1 MKQLGIQTAHY
12 RYLEAGFKE
21 WLDIQ
26 GYAMSTVNSLPVH
39 VHELLHWQEKQG
51 YKEIKELSSDQ
62 INNYYHHLKNRKHQ
76 RKGGALSNSY
86 LNKHQQAI
94 LKFSE
99 YLQKSKSQVIDDLEL
114 KREIPSANKI
124 NYLTQ
129 AEIKTL
135 FETAK
140 TQHQS
145 ERLSLINSRDQ
156 AILTIFYSCG
166 LRRSEGQRLDISDL
180 NFDRQV
186 LKVRKGKGNK
196 GRLVP
201 FNKTS
206 STYLQDYLYDTRPQ
220 LVQNNKEQAFFIGL
234 NGNRMQSRSLAR
246 RVELL
251 AKHSQI
257 EKSVHLH
264 LLRHSV
270 ATHLLQNGMSL
281 ENIAKFLGHS
291 SLESTQQYTHL
302 VGHEL

>member
-1 MKQLGIQTAHY
+1 M
-12 RYLEAGFKE
+12 
-21 WLDIQ
+21 
-26 GYAMSTVNSLPVH
+26 
-39 VHELLHWQEKQG
+39 
-51 YKEIKELSSDQ
+51 
-62 INNYYHHLKNRKHQ
+62 
-76 RKGGALSNSY
+76 SNSY

-94 LKFSE
+94 IKFSE
-99 YLQKSKSQVIDDLEL
+99 YLQKSKTQALEELEL
-114 KREIPSANKI
+114 KREIPSTSKI

-129 AEIKTL
+129 AEIKIL

-145 ERLSLINSRDQ
+145 ERRSLINSRDQ

-166 LRRSEGQRLDISDL
+166 LRRSEGQRLDITDL

-206 STYLQDYLYDTRPQ
+206 SQYLQDYLYDTRLQ

-234 NGNRMQSRSLAR
+234 DGNRMQGQSLAR

-251 AKHSQI
+251 GKHSQI
-257 EKSVHLH
+257 DKKVHLH

-281 ENIAKFLGHS
+281 ENIARFLGHS
-291 SLESTQQYTHL
+291 SLESTQQYTHIA
-302 VGHEL
+302 GNEL

>member
-1 MKQLGIQTAHY
+1 MKQLRLETAHY

-26 GYAMSTVNSLPVH
+26 GYAMNTVNSLPIH
-39 VHELLHWQEKQG
+39 IHELLHWQEKQG
-51 YKEIKELSSDQ
+51 YTEIGVLNNQQ
-62 INNYYHHLKNRKHQ
+62 INNYYQHLKKRKHQ
-76 RKGGALSNSY
+76 RKGGGLSNSY

-99 YLQKSKSQVIDDLEL
+99 YLQKSKSQALEDLEL
-114 KREIPSANKI
+114 KREIPSPNKI

-129 AEIKTL
+129 TEIKTL

-166 LRRSEGQRLDISDL
+166 LRRSEGAQLDITDL

-196 GRLVP
+196 ARLVP

-206 STYLQDYLYDTRPQ
+206 STYLQDYLYETRPQ
-220 LVQNNKEQAFFIGL
+220 LVQNNKEQAFFISL
-234 NGNRMQSRSLAR
+234 NGNRMQRQ
-246 RVELL
+246 
-251 AKHSQI
+251 KHCQKGGVIS
-257 EKSVHLH
+257 
-264 LLRHSV
+264 
-270 ATHLLQNGMSL
+270 
-281 ENIAKFLGHS
+281 
-291 SLESTQQYTHL
+291 
-302 VGHEL
+302 

>member
-1 MKQLGIQTAHY
+1 MKQLRIQSTHY

-26 GYAMSTVNSLPVH
+26 GYAMSTVNSLPIH
-39 VHELLHWQEKQG
+39 IHELLHWYEKQG
-51 YKEIKELSSDQ
+51 QKELKGLSSDQ
-62 INNYYHHLKNRKHQ
+62 INNYYQHLKKRKHQ

-94 LKFSE
+94 LKFRE
-99 YLQKSKSQVIDDLEL
+99 YLQKSKSQALEELEL
-114 KREIPSANKI
+114 KREIPSPNKI

-129 AEIKTL
+129 AEIKIL

-145 ERLSLINSRDQ
+145 ELLSLINTRDQ
-156 AILTIFYSCG
+156 AILTVFYSCG
-166 LRRSEGQRLDISDL
+166 LRRSEGAQLDITDL

-196 GRLVP
+196 ARLVP

-220 LVQNNKEQAFFIGL
+220 LVQNNKEQAFFISL
-234 NGNRMQSRSLAR
+234 NGNRMQSRSIAR

-251 AKHSQI
+251 AKQSQI
-257 EKSVHLH
+257 DKKVHLH

-302 VGHEL
+302 VGNEL

>member
-1 MKQLGIQTAHY
+1 MKQLRLETAHY

-26 GYAMSTVNSLPVH
+26 GYAESTVNNLPIH
-39 VHELLHWQEKQG
+39 IHELLHWQEKQG
-51 YKEIKELSSDQ
+51 YTEIGVLNNQQ
-62 INNYYHHLKNRKHQ
+62 INNYYQYLKKRKHQ

-94 LKFSE
+94 IKFSE
-99 YLQKSKSQVIDDLEL
+99 YLQKSKTQALEELEL
-114 KREIPSANKI
+114 KREIPSPNKI

-129 AEIKTL
+129 AEIKIL

-145 ERLSLINSRDQ
+145 ELLSLINTRDQ
-156 AILTIFYSCG
+156 AILTVFYSCG
-166 LRRSEGQRLDISDL
+166 LRRSEGAQLDVTDL

-196 GRLVP
+196 ARLVP
-201 FNKTS
+201 FNKIS
-206 STYLQDYLYDTRPQ
+206 SIYLQDYLYDTRPQ
-220 LVQNNKEQAFFIGL
+220 LVQNNKEQAFFIGM
-234 NGNRMQSRSLAR
+234 NGKRMQGQSLAR

-257 EKSVHLH
+257 EKRVHLH

-281 ENIAKFLGHS
+281 ENIARFLGHS
-291 SLESTQQYTHL
+291 SLESTQQYTHI
-302 VGHEL
+302 VGNEL

>member
-1 MKQLGIQTAHY
+1 MKQLRLETAHY

-26 GYAMSTVNSLPVH
+26 GYAMNTVNSLPIH
-39 VHELLHWQEKQG
+39 IHELLHWQEKQG
-51 YKEIKELSSDQ
+51 YTEIGVLNNQQ
-62 INNYYHHLKNRKHQ
+62 INNYYQHLKKRKHQ
-76 RKGGALSNSY
+76 RKGGGLSNSY

-99 YLQKSKSQVIDDLEL
+99 YLQKSKSQLIEDLDL
-114 KREIPSANKI
+114 KRETPEPKTI
-124 NYLTQ
+124 NYLTK

-140 TQHQS
+140 AQHQS

-166 LRRSEGQRLDISDL
+166 LRRSEGAQLDITDL

-196 GRLVP
+196 ARLVP

-220 LVQNNKEQAFFIGL
+220 LVQNNKEQAFFIGM
-234 NGNRMQSRSLAR
+234 NGTRMQGQSLAR

-251 AKHSQI
+251 AKQSQI
-257 EKSVHLH
+257 DKKVHLH

>member
-234 NGNRMQSRSLAR
+234 NGNRMQGQSLAR

-251 AKHSQI
+251 AQHSKI
-257 EKSVHLH
+257 DKKVHLH

-281 ENIAKFLGHS
+281 ENIARFLGHS
-291 SLESTQQYTHL
+291 SLESTQQYTHIA
-302 VGHEL
+302 GNEL

>member
-1 MKQLGIQTAHY
+1 MKQLRIQTASY
-12 RYLEAGFKE
+12 RHLTYSFKE

-26 GYAMSTVNSLPVH
+26 GYALSTVNSLPIH
-39 VHELLHWQEKQG
+39 IHELLYWYEKQG
-51 YKEIKELSSDQ
+51 YTEIGVLNNQQ
-62 INNYYHHLKNRKHQ
+62 INNYYQHLKKRKHQ
-76 RKGGALSNSY
+76 RKGGGLSNSY

-99 YLQKSKSQVIDDLEL
+99 YLQKSKSQLIEDLDL
-114 KREIPSANKI
+114 KRETPEPKTI
-124 NYLTQ
+124 NYLTK

-140 TQHQS
+140 AQHQS

-166 LRRSEGQRLDISDL
+166 LRRSEGAQLDITDL

-196 GRLVP
+196 ARLVP

-220 LVQNNKEQAFFIGL
+220 LVQNNKEQAFFIGM
-234 NGNRMQSRSLAR
+234 NGTRMQGQSLAR

-251 AKHSQI
+251 AKQSQI
-257 EKSVHLH
+257 DKKVHLH